1 MRTETEVMED
11 AAVYGLCT
19 AALIYLA
26 AQIIRA
32 NGGIM
37 RYVEVAGYCV
47 GQALAWI
54 CELCSQ
60 HSRPVLIF
68 ALCLVMLLLMWIN
81 NAANKQFKETVTR
94 IPEDE

>member
-1 MRTETEVMED
+1 MRTETEVVED

-19 AALIYLA
+19 VALIYLA

-37 RYVEVAGYCV
+37 RYVEVADYCV

-60 HSRPVLIF
+60 HSRLVLIF
-68 ALCLVMLLLMWIN
+68 TLCLVMLLLMWIN